1 MMVSKRG
8 KKRKK
13 MNEVRGLPVT
23 PLLGLVCKIF
33 GDHIESSECIVFLR
47 HNVGSARSKRATRFG
62 VRWLRQNR
70 ERLKNK
76 R

>member
-1 MMVSKRG
+1 MVSKRG

-23 PLLGLVCKIF
+23 QPLGLICKMF
-33 GDHIESSECIVFLR
+33 GDHIESSKCIVFLR
-47 HNVGSARSKRATRFG
+47 RNMGGARLKRATRFG
-62 VRWLRQNR
+62 VQWLRQNG

-76 R
+76 W